1 MAAQRMLY
9 KVIGNKLCNSRH
21 CIFLSISLAGNG
33 PLLVNKIY
41 NIKYHRPKRSLFN
54 KIL

>member
-21 CIFLSISLAGNG
+21 CIFLSTSLAGNG

-41 NIKYHRPKRSLFN
+41 NIKYHRPKTVLV
-54 KIL
+54 

>member
-21 CIFLSISLAGNG
+21 CIFLS

-41 NIKYHRPKRSLFN
+41 NIKYHWPKRSLFN